1 MRILKQPILIL
12 PFVILLPILS
22 NGQSSK
28 DTISQN
34 KYLFDHF
41 INGSV
46 RLKTGVTEQASLNY
60 NTDDQ
65 NIAFERSGQLLTL
78 TNPDD
83 IDTIYIENKK
93 LIPAI
98 GKFYEVLT
106 TTKIALFATYTNKTR
121 PIVAG
126 TDHSG
131 TSKHIA
137 NGVSNTVTDYYMERN
152 FNSDY
157 ALEINRHFWLRRG
170 NTFYKADSEKQ
181 IANVFPGKS
190 AVIPTF
196 IKENKINLKDPAD
209 MEKLI
214 EFCNK

>member
-1 MRILKQPILIL
+1 MKILTQPRLIL
-12 PFVILLPILS
+12 PLAFLFPFLS
-22 NGQSSK
+22 NGQSK
-28 DTISQN
+28 DSINQS

-41 INGSV
+41 TNGTV
-46 RLKTGVTEQASLNY
+46 RYKTGMTEQASLNY

-65 NIAFERSGQLLTL
+65 TMAFERNGQFLTL

-98 GKFYEVLT
+98 DKFYEVLA

-121 PIVAG
+121 PIIAG

-131 TSKHIA
+131 TSKHVS
-137 NGVSNTVTDYYMERN
+137 NDVSNTVTDYYMERN
-152 FNSDY
+152 YKPDY
-157 ALEINRHFWLRRG
+157 ALEIHRHFWLRRG
-170 NTFYKADSEKQ
+170 NTFYKADTERQ
-181 IANVFPGKS
+181 IANVFHEKAAAIS
-190 AVIPTF
+190 IF
-196 IKENKINLKDPAD
+196 IKENKINLKDPED

-214 EFCNK
+214 VFCNK